1 MNKRLKYVSPFDLGD
16 LLCYNRH
23 MDNLNLTVA
32 KNLTELRKQNKLTQL
47 EVAEKLNY
55 SDKAVS
61 KWEQGESLPGIEVL
75 YRLSRLYGVSL
86 DYLVGDEKAPK
97 SQNVQPIV
105 RSRRRII
112 TLLSVLAVWLT
123 STILYISFDIALNTG
138 IWMVFCWS
146 VPASLI
152 VAIVFDVI
160 WHKSRFLFLLI
171 SALVW
176 SVLLCFCLQFLKYN
190 IWIILAAGIPLQA
203 ATLLWRRLVKY

>member
-1 MNKRLKYVSPFDLGD
+1 MA
-16 LLCYNRH
+16 
-23 MDNLNLTVA
+23 MDNINLTVA
-32 KNLTELRKQNKLTQL
+32 KNLSDLRKQNKLTQL

-86 DYLVGDEKAPK
+86 DYLVGNEKAPEPK
-97 SQNVQPIV
+97 AVQPAV

-123 STILYISFDIALNTG
+123 STILYIAFDISLGKG

-146 VPASLI
+146 VPASII
-152 VAIVFDVI
+152 VAVVFDVV

-176 SVLLCFCLQFLKYN
+176 SILLCFCLQFIKYN
-190 IWIILAAGIPLQA
+190 IWIVLAAGIPLQA
-203 ATLLWRRLVKY
+203 ATLLWRRLVRQ

>member
-1 MNKRLKYVSPFDLGD
+1 MSLSI
-16 LLCYNRH
+16 CYNRL
-23 MDNLNLTVA
+23 MENLNLIIA
-32 KNLTELRKQNKLTQL
+32 KNLSDLRKQNKLTQL

-86 DYLVGDEKAPK
+86 DYLTGDEKAVKANDPTP
-97 SQNVQPIV
+97 VV

-123 STILYISFDIALNTG
+123 STVLYIAFDIALKKG
-138 IWMVFCWS
+138 VWMVFCWS
-146 VPASLI
+146 VPISLI
-152 VAIVFDVI
+152 VAIVFDVV

-171 SALVW
+171 SSLVW
-176 SVLLCFCLQFLKYN
+176 SILLCFCLQFFSYN
-190 IWIILAAGIPLQA
+190 IWIILVAGIPLQIA
-203 ATLLWRRLVKY
+203 VLLWRKLVK

>member
-1 MNKRLKYVSPFDLGD
+1 MSLSI
-16 LLCYNRH
+16 CYNRL
-23 MDNLNLTVA
+23 MENLNLIIA
-32 KNLTELRKQNKLTQL
+32 KNLSDLRKQNKLTQL

-86 DYLVGDEKAPK
+86 DYLTGDEKAVKANDPTP
-97 SQNVQPIV
+97 VV

-123 STILYISFDIALNTG
+123 STVLYIAFDIALKKG
-138 IWMVFCWS
+138 VWMVFCWS
-146 VPASLI
+146 VPISLI
-152 VAIVFDVI
+152 VAIVFDVV

-171 SALVW
+171 SSLVW
-176 SVLLCFCLQFLKYN
+176 SILLCFCLQFFSYN
-190 IWIILAAGIPLQA
+190 IWIILAAGIPLQIA
-203 ATLLWRRLVKY
+203 VLLWRKLVK

>member
-1 MNKRLKYVSPFDLGD
+1 
-16 LLCYNRH
+16 
-23 MDNLNLTVA
+23 MDNINLTVA
-32 KNLTELRKQNKLTQL
+32 KNLSDLRKQNKLTQL

-86 DYLVGDEKAPK
+86 DYLVGDERAPEPKA
-97 SQNVQPIV
+97 VQPAV

-123 STILYISFDIALNTG
+123 STILYIAFDISLG
-138 IWMVFCWS
+138 KVIWMVFCWS

-152 VAIVFDVI
+152 VAVVFDVV

-176 SVLLCFCLQFLKYN
+176 SILLCFCLQFIKYN
-190 IWIILAAGIPLQA
+190 IWIVLAAGIPLQA
-203 ATLLWRRLVKY
+203 ATLLWRRLVRQ